1 MGALGDVRRYVAAA
15 VITVGLLPAAAQ
27 EFPNRPITLVVAAAP
42 GGGHDAVA
50 RAIAQNLETCV

>member
-15 VITVGLLPAAAQ
+15 VITVGLLPAAAR

-50 RAIAQNLETCV
+50 RAIAQNL